1 MKYLSIRLDEASSP
15 DSRAAI
21 TGWQL
26 PTGGWLVANGT
37 VYAPLVVGD
46 PSVEQEVLI
55 TVEPANG
62 HHCVA
67 ACVASSSQVVVV

>member
-1 MKYLSIRLDEASSP
+1 MKYLSIRLDETASP

-26 PTGGWLVANGT
+26 PTGRWLVANGAG
-37 VYAPLVVGD
+37 YAPLVVGD
-46 PSVEQEVLI
+46 PRIEQEVLI

-67 ACVASSSQVVVV
+67 TCVASSSQVVVV